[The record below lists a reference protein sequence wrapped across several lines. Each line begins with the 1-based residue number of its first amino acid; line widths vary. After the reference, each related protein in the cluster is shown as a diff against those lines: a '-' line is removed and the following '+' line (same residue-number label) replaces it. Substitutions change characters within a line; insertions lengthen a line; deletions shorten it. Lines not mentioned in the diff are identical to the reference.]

1 MNWLAVTGFF
11 LLLFVL
17 SHSEAKGQASSSVAF
32 TIVVHEDNSSKEA
45 SGREFKNSS
54 NAFNT
59 VADQHSRH
67 KTSDAPS
74 SEVSMYMDVGE
85 VIKPIGPGTLTG
97 TDTLTGTGTLNG
109 TGNSIEE
116 IQPCL
121 RQVNDLA
128 SFPYETSGE
137 GATSSGNS
145 VDESGDYRVI
155 LEYN

>member
-85 VIKPIGPGTLTG
+85 VIKPIGPGA
-97 TDTLTGTGTLNG
+97 LTGTGTLTG

-121 RQVNDLA
+121 RQVKDLA
-128 SFPYETSGE
+128 SFPDETSGE
-137 GATSSGNS
+137 GATPSGNF
-145 VDESGDYRVI
+145 VDEQGDYRVI
-155 LEYN
+155 MEYN